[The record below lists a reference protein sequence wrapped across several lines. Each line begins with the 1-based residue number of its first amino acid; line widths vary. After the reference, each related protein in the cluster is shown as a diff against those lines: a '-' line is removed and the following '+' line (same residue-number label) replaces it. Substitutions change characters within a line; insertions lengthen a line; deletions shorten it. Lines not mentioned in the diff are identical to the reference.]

1 MATASD
7 TRPDALL
14 WIDVET
20 TGPDRATA
28 QLLEIGMACTDQT
41 ATSDYGRFHA
51 IVRPGTIDLARIS
64 LWAWDTHTAN
74 GLLDEVRRASTK
86 QNGPSAVA
94 NAVEEYLESL
104 QQRYHLVPTGTN
116 VDFDL
121 AFLGRLGVDLSDLSY
136 RKYDMSSIR
145 RLITILGGPDP
156 YRHDGSRHRVEDCL
170 GRDITDYRHYLRL
183 LQVRKDE
190 G

>member
-28 QLLEIGMACTDQT
+28 QVLEIGMACTDQT
-41 ATSDYGRFHA
+41 ATRDYGRLHT

-74 GLLDEVRRASTK
+74 GLLDEVRKASPR
-86 QNGPSAVA
+86 QNGPAAVA
-94 NAVEEYLESL
+94 NAVEEYIESL
-104 QQRYHLVPTGTN
+104 SQRFRLIPTGTN

-121 AFLGRLGVDLSDLSY
+121 AFLERLGVDLSGLSH
-136 RKYDMSSIR
+136 RKYDMSSLR
-145 RLITILGGPDP
+145 HLITTLGGPDP
-156 YRHDGSRHRVEDCL
+156 YRNDGSRHRVEDCL
-170 GRDITDYRHYLRL
+170 DRDIRDYREYLDI
-183 LQVRKDE
+183 LQIRKD
-190 G
+190 GR